1 MGNSGSPG
9 RSTTLDTQPMDT
21 LIAALLSEDCLEQA
35 DAARFLGEIGRREA
49 VPPLV
54 KYVVEC
60 RNYAKVAGMEALAR
74 IRDASACPAL
84 RRLVKWPNVPDDWYW
99 YCHRSVRAA
108 AAVALL
114 TLGDETGAAYLA
126 ELADKQDDVFF
137 AWFAPAILRLPDR
150 PRAAKELKGR
160 ITVQTLSQGGPGTT
174 RFTNPCTAAMVT
186 EALGLLPPAEAR
198 PRLRD
203 MARSASRYV
212 RGQAALGLLAQAA
225 PDEDVLF
232 VKEMAKK
239 DLTDFVKVKA
249 SLALARA
256 GKSGWIQSLAA
267 ACGKIR
273 NPFDLAVALES
284 LGAAGRREH
293 APVVQKR
300 LGHSAPCVRQA
311 AIEAMDRLGGDTKA
325 VAKCVKDRNPRVR
338 LSVARY
344 LAVREGAR
352 A

>member
-1 MGNSGSPG
+1 
-9 RSTTLDTQPMDT
+9 MDT

-49 VPPLV
+49 VPPLM

-60 RNYAKVAGMEALAR
+60 RNYAKVAGIEALAR
-74 IRDASACPAL
+74 IHDASACPAL
-84 RRLVKWPNVPDDWYW
+84 RRLAEWPNVPDDWYW
-99 YCHRSVRAA
+99 YCHRSVRVA

-137 AWFAPAILRLPDR
+137 AWFAPAILRLPDE
-150 PRAAKELKGR
+150 PQAARELKGR
-160 ITVQTLSQGGPGTT
+160 ITVQTLSQSRPGMT

-203 MARSASRYV
+203 MAKSISRYV
-212 RGQAALGLLAQAA
+212 RGQAALGLLAQVAA
-225 PDEDVLF
+225 DEDVLL
-232 VKEMAKK
+232 VQEMARK

-249 SLALARA
+249 SLALART
-256 GKSGWIQSLAA
+256 GKNSWIQAIAA
-267 ACGKIR
+267 ACSELR
-273 NPFDLAVALES
+273 DPFDLAVALES

-293 APVVQKR
+293 APVVRKQLR
-300 LGHSAPCVRQA
+300 HSDPYVRQT
-311 AIEAMDRLGGDTKA
+311 AIEAMDKLGGDTNA